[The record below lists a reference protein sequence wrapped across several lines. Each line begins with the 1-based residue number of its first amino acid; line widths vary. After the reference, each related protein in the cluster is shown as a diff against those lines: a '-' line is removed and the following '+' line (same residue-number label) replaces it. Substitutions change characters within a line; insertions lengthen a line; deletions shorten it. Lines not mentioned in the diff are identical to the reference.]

1 MSTSPSPSAEKK
13 SNYSSPAV
21 DKAVDVIEFL
31 ASRREAVSIT
41 AISEGIGRSVGEI
54 YRVVRALERRRLVY
68 KNPNTDRFQLSLRL
82 FELAHKFP
90 PVERLIRVAQPELDA
105 LSEKTLQSCHLGVVE
120 GRKIIVAAS
129 KESPLPM
136 HYSVRV
142 GSGFQLFETSSGTVL
157 AAFSSAPRQ
166 EFLLTG
172 TKTAERKGLE
182 KRFEQ
187 IVEQG
192 YELRESDTVDGLTN
206 ITVPVSSQEGKIL
219 AALTV
224 PYLKQPTAPL
234 GPEAVLELQIAA
246 GQRISRGLG

>member
-1 MSTSPSPSAEKK
+1 MSKSDAPNAEKK

-21 DKAVDVIEFL
+21 DKAVDVIEYL

-90 PVERLIRVAQPELDA
+90 PIERLVRVAQVELDA
-105 LSEKTLQSCHLGVVE
+105 LSEKTLQSCHLAVME
-120 GRKIIVAAS
+120 GSRVIIAAA

-142 GSGFQLFETSSGTVL
+142 GSGFELFETSSGTVI
-157 AAFSSAPRQ
+157 AAFSSEPKQ
-166 EFLLTG
+166 EFLLAG
-172 TKTAERKGLE
+172 VKKQERAQLE
-182 KRFEQ
+182 QRFEQ
-187 IVEQG
+187 ILANG
-192 YELRESDTVDGLTN
+192 YEFRDSDTVDGLSN
-206 ITVPVSSQEGKIL
+206 ITVPVRSQEGKIL

-224 PYLKQPTAPL
+224 PYLKQPKANI
-234 GPEAVLELQIAA
+234 GPKGVLELQLAA
-246 GQRISRGLG
+246 CQRISKGLG